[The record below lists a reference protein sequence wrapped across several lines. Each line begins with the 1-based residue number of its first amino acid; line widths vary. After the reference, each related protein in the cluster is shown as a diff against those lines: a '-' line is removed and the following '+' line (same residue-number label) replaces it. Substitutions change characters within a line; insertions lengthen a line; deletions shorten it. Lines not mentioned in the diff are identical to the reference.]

1 MISSL
6 ITNGFQFVFEEKLLS
21 KYHIE
26 PLEMVGYEGMFG
38 LAAQVILMTI
48 TSFIPCSFGVDAC
61 VIDKA
66 GMPYIESP
74 LAYFS

>member
-1 MISSL
+1 
-6 ITNGFQFVFEEKLLS
+6 
-21 KYHIE
+21 
-26 PLEMVGYEGMFG
+26 MVGYEGMFG

>member
-1 MISSL
+1 ML
-6 ITNGFQFVFEEKLLS
+6 A

-38 LAAQVILMTI
+38 LAIEIILVFI
-48 TSFIPCSFGVDAC
+48 TSYIPCSFGTDAC

-66 GMPYIESP
+66 GMPFIENP
-74 LAYFS
+74 LAYFTEAG